1 MCHFLPKK
9 NRQKA
14 SNFRN
19 LEDPG
24 IGTDLLFA
32 EDCGVF
38 LLSRRW
44 ISQVAAFNQP
54 SLSRVLPGD
63 VFAQ

>member
-9 NRQKA
+9 NLPKGKH
-14 SNFRN
+14 FRN

-24 IGTDLLFA
+24 IGTDFLFA

-44 ISQVAAFNQP
+44 ISQVAAFKQP